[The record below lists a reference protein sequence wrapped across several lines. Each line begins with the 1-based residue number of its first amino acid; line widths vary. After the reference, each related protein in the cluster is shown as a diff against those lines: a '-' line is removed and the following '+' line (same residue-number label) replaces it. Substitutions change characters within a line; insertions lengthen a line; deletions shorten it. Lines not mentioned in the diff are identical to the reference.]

1 MTFGFCGTIVIPGG
15 SDDDDA
21 AVVLTV
27 VARPWPY
34 CFGFSLCVSPSMTTS
49 GSSSAGLE
57 ENVGSVA
64 EAEGLALALF
74 WAMALV
80 GEEESG

>member
-21 AVVLTV
+21 AVVLAV
-27 VARPWPY
+27 VGGSWPY
-34 CFGFSLCVSPSMTTS
+34 CFGFSLCVSPSITTS
-49 GSSSAGLE
+49 GNSSAALE
-57 ENVGSVA
+57 ENIGSA
-64 EAEGLALALF
+64 ASAEGLALALF